1 MTHVEGERLI
11 DAPAERVYEA
21 LLDHETVASAIP
33 VLRSTRELDEDRWE
47 AKVKAPVPFAPSVTV
62 RFTIVERRPPEHAS
76 VRSDGAG
83 AHITSSF
90 DLEPEGHVTR
100 VRWRADLEL
109 GGLLS
114 AFAGP
119 RLEPLARRAAERV
132 LDRVAAAA
140 AAAPSS

>member
-1 MTHVEGERLI
+1 VTHVEGERLI
-11 DAPAERVYEA
+11 DAPPERVYEA
-21 LLDHETVASAIP
+21 LLDHAMVASAIP
-33 VLRSTRELDEDRWE
+33 ILRSSRELDEDHWE
-47 AKVKAPVPFAPSVTV
+47 AQVKAPFRFAPSVTI
-62 RFTIVERRPPEHAS
+62 RFAIVERRPPEHAS

-83 AHITSSF
+83 AHVTSSF

-109 GGLLS
+109 SGLLA

-119 RLEPLARRAAERV
+119 RLEPLARRAADRV

-140 AAAPSS
+140 ASA

>member
-33 VLRSTRELDEDRWE
+33 VLRWARELDEDRWE

-83 AHITSSF
+83 AHITSS
-90 DLEPEGHVTR
+90 
-100 VRWRADLEL
+100 LEL

-140 AAAPSS
+140 AAAPS

>member
-1 MTHVEGERLI
+1 VTHVEGERLI
-11 DAPAERVYEA
+11 DAPPERVYEA
-21 LLDHETVASAIP
+21 LLDHDTVVSAIP
-33 VLRSTRELDEDRWE
+33 VLRSTKELDADRWE

-62 RFTIVERRPPEHAS
+62 HFTIVERRPPEHAS

-83 AHITSSF
+83 AHVTSSF

-109 GGLLS
+109 GGLLA

-119 RLEPLARRAAERV
+119 RLEPLARRAADRV
-132 LDRVAAAA
+132 LDVVAAAA
-140 AAAPSS
+140 AAPRA